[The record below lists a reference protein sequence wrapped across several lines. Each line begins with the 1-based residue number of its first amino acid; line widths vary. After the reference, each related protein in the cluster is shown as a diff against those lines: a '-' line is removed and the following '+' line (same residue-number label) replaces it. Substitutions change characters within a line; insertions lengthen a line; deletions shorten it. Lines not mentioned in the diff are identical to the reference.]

1 MDVKNYSKP
10 PLTER
15 VISLGFSMDEEHF
28 QTKLDT
34 WTGVMRQAFPE
45 SEIHTQW
52 EIQVGQKNGMP
63 FIPKD
68 KQKITTKYQFWQ
80 RKGSQKDR
88 CIQVWRDRI
97 SFNLISPIGDSRSY
111 NDLQA
116 LYAEWCPKWASH
128 FAVRAVRGV
137 NLEYVNILSKETV
150 PAFCQGNR
158 INIGELL
165 TAFSAPGPLKN
176 LIPPFKFQFNFDAS
190 TSDFPMQVHVS
201 LTNQKT
207 DDIALRLLFRAA
219 TEQPNR
225 EVPLDAITQE
235 MDTAHSII
243 LAEFDA
249 FFTDKAKNSFKPI

>member
-1 MDVKNYSKP
+1 MDVKRYRKP

-15 VISLGFSMDEEHF
+15 VVSLGFSMDEENF
-28 QTKLDT
+28 QTKLDS
-34 WTGVMRQAFPE
+34 WTAIMRQAFPE

-52 EIQVGQKNGMP
+52 EIQVAEKNGMP
-63 FIPKD
+63 YIPKD

-80 RKGSQKDR
+80 RKGPQKDR

-97 SFNLISPIGDSRSY
+97 SFNLLSPIGDPRSY
-111 NDLQA
+111 QDLQA
-116 LYAEWCPKWASH
+116 LYAEWCPKWADH
-128 FAVRAVRGV
+128 FSVRSVSGV

-150 PAFCQGNR
+150 PSFCQASR
-158 INIGELL
+158 INIGEIL
-165 TAFSAPGPLKN
+165 TAFCAPGPLKN

-190 TSDFPMQVHVS
+190 TQDFPMHVRVA

-207 DDIALRLLFRAA
+207 EEISLRLLFRAA
-219 TEQPNR
+219 TEKPGR
-225 EVPLDAITQE
+225 EVSLDAIPLE

-249 FFTDKAKNSFKPI
+249 FFTEKAKTSFEPV